1 MVPAESE
8 AREPVQFLAPSA
20 FAAERVFPIRNLVL
34 STDAAGAIAH
44 ALASNANS
52 SARSELETATASTT
66 VSSDDADRG
75 VVGDGMGVGG
85 GLGVGLEDAGGIE
98 VDGEQGSKVDTSIA
112 SIPASKDQ
120 KIASSSPPSSYLP
133 PPYPPTPPNEAI
145 RKLPELQ
152 SAEADERGK
161 DDGQERY
168 TSERTQMV
176 PSKFSTSSP
185 GTLSGQ
191 GPNGERPLFEHCEDE
206 PIHIPGAI
214 QKFGAL
220 VGIRCKPEGVFEV
233 RICSENT
240 MHILGR
246 SPESLFN
253 LSSFSEILDEE
264 SREELSTRVAN
275 AVQCPSLR
283 NEDTHLDV
291 FSVTVK
297 SSNHSPFQLWC
308 AVHLPQDPGDIVILE
323 FEVYSDALY
332 LKGPEGTSTLSKKPV
347 SENDMEITPE
357 EREKSTTSKSKP
369 LRVLQIA
376 KRKGQKTFT
385 SMDIFN
391 AMTQAQEQLVA
402 SQSLQGLFDVVVGLV
417 SELTGFHRVM
427 FYRFDE
433 MKNGSVEAELVDDR
447 ASSEIFRGTV
457 LLSLLQLAT
466 YLTLFQAFITQL
478 QIFPVWFSIARI
490 SLPNTHYY
498 IEQARELYKI
508 NRIRLL
514 HDRDGETARLVCR
527 DETDFVKPLDLTHSY
542 LRAMSPIHLKYLG
555 NMGVRSSMSISIV
568 INSDLWGL
576 IACHQYGDTG
586 LRVSLPIRELCR
598 NIGECAAS
606 NIERLVMLQRLE
618 ARRAPQTAPPAQSP
632 QGFIAASSSDL
643 LRAFDADFG
652 MLSIQDEAR
661 AIGRLD
667 PYREALVILAHLQGL
682 RLRTIVCSQNVNA
695 DFPTIN
701 YPPGIEVISGLL
713 LIPLSM
719 GGNDFMVFFRKGQL
733 KEVRWAGN
741 PYEKI
746 VQPGT
751 QHFLQPRTSFARWTE
766 SVIGKS
772 KAWTDD
778 QLDTATVLSLLY
790 GRFIEIWRQKE
801 SASQNSRLTR
811 LLIRNSSHEVR
822 TPLNAI
828 VNYLEM
834 ALETDIDGTTR
845 DLLEKA
851 HRASRSLIYVI
862 DDLLNLTKAEDGP
875 VSRVGNAFDLGAT
888 VSDVITA
895 FRKEAIRKGLDLTV
909 STHQGIP
916 AMVKGDPSRLRQVL
930 SNITSNA
937 FQHSVNGGIKVEIC
951 PIRNTESSSVV
962 AISVQDVGLGMS
974 ETQLDDLFQEFEQ
987 IVDEDERSL
996 SYDNTPQ
1003 SIDGGSVPS
1012 LGVGL
1017 AVVARYVRNMNG
1029 QIRVSS
1035 ELGKG
1040 TIFGI
1045 ELPFEHAQTGDFRTA
1060 AGLAKKYLLPRVASF
1075 DSNSS
1080 IPNSPIPKEDAVNKE
1095 SEPQSK
1101 PSEESLKHR
1110 PLRTLSYDPEVN
1122 EKVKKPITASR
1133 QDQQNLDGADGS
1145 NCNPSLSVLIA
1156 EDNPINA
1163 RLLSKRLLKL
1173 GHEVEVAYDGQEC
1186 FDYFASRIRKVDVIL
1201 MDIQMPLVDGAQ
1213 SVKMIRRLE
1222 AELKNTPNSRP
1233 RVPVIAVSAS
1243 LTEDN
1248 RFEYLQSGFDAWVL
1262 KPVNFSRLELL
1273 LKGIK
1278 DQEVREQALYVPGY
1292 WERGGWFMA

>member
-1 MVPAESE
+1 MRRFAN
-8 AREPVQFLAPSA
+8 FPSYS
-20 FAAERVFPIRNLVL
+20 L
-34 STDAAGAIAH
+34 
-44 ALASNANS
+44 
-52 SARSELETATASTT
+52 
-66 VSSDDADRG
+66 
-75 VVGDGMGVGG
+75 
-85 GLGVGLEDAGGIE
+85 
-98 VDGEQGSKVDTSIA
+98 
-112 SIPASKDQ
+112 
-120 KIASSSPPSSYLP
+120 
-133 PPYPPTPPNEAI
+133 
-145 RKLPELQ
+145 RKLM
-152 SAEADERGK
+152 SERRMTGK
-161 DDGQERY
+161 KDIHQ
-168 TSERTQMV
+168 RTQMV
-176 PSKFSTSSP
+176 PSRFSTSSP

-291 FSVTVK
+291 FSVTVQ
-297 SSNHSPFQLWC
+297 SSNHSPIQLWC
-308 AVHLPQDPGDIVILE
+308 AVHLPQDSGDIVILE

-332 LKGPEGTSTLSKKPV
+332 LKGPEGTSTLPKKPV

-402 SQSLQGLFDVVVGLV
+402 SQSLQGIFDVVEGLV
-417 SELTGFHRVM
+417 SELTGFHRAI
-427 FYRFDE
+427 FYRSDE

-447 ASSEIFRGTV
+447 ASSEIFRG
-457 LLSLLQLAT
+457 LQYRASD
-466 YLTLFQAFITQL
+466 I
-478 QIFPVWFSIARI
+478 PK
-490 SLPNTHYY
+490 
-498 IEQARELYKI
+498 QARELCKI

-527 DETDFVKPLDLTHSY
+527 DEADFVKPLDLTHSY
-542 LRAMSPIHLKYLG
+542 LRAMSPIYLKYLG

-586 LRVSLPIRELCR
+586 LRVSLPIRELFR

-618 ARRAPQTAPPAQSP
+618 ARRPPQTAPPAQSP

-667 PYREALVILAHLQGL
+667 PTGKHS
-682 RLRTIVCSQNVNA
+682 TIVCSQNVNA

-701 YPPGIEVISGLL
+701 YPPGIEVISSLL

-719 GGNDFMVFFRKGQL
+719 GGNDFIFDGQETHMRKL
-733 KEVRWAGN
+733 CNRAPNTKCPAA
-741 PYEKI
+741 Y
-746 VQPGT
+746 
-751 QHFLQPRTSFARWTE
+751 FARWTE

-888 VSDVITA
+888 FSDVITA
-895 FRKEAIRKGLDLTV
+895 FQKEAIRKGLDLTV

-916 AMVKGDPSRLRQVL
+916 VMVKSDPSRLRQVL

-937 FQHSVNGGIKVEIC
+937 FQHSVNGGTKVEIC
-951 PIRNTESSSVV
+951 PIRNTESNSVV
-962 AISVQDVGLGMS
+962 GISVQDVGLGMS
-974 ETQLDDLFQEFEQ
+974 ETQLDDLFPEFEQ
-987 IVDEDERSL
+987 IVDEDEWSL

-1003 SIDGGSVPS
+1003 SIDGGIVPS
-1012 LGVGL
+1012 LGVGI

-1060 AGLAKKYLLPRVASF
+1060 AGLAKKYLLPRAASF

-1080 IPNSPIPKEDAVNKE
+1080 VPNSPIPKEDAVNKE

-1122 EKVKKPITASR
+1122 DKVKKPITASR

-1248 RFEYLQSGFDAWVL
+1248 RFVYLQSGFDAWVL
-1262 KPVNFSRLELL
+1262 KPVNFGRLELL

-1278 DQEVREQALYVPGY
+1278 NQEVRGQALYVPGY
-1292 WERGGWFMA
+1292 WEGGGWFMP